1 MWKLKDPEF
10 KKKINAFFSDEEIAD
25 ACNKDMGKSNGVV
38 ILSDYDY
45 EEGNPEKRGIGIFI
59 KKEHFERE
67 HEYSKSGWNPFPE
80 VIPPE
85 DGLYIVSVKSL
96 VGDAPHMMFLPWDHT
111 LDTQWTDVIAFRQ
124 APKPYRPPIQRQRWR
139 IKDPQTRLLMSKVFG
154 DEFVSWCYEVQKDNN
169 RKEIHLHKEIAIHP
183 NEPTVTKTIHTWVD
197 KKDFES
203 C

>member
-67 HEYSKSGWNPFPE
+67 HEYTKNGWNPYPE
-80 VIPPE
+80 VTPPA
-85 DGLYIVSVKSL
+85 DGLYIVSIKSL
-96 VGDAPHMMFLPWDHT
+96 DGDEPYMMFLQWDHT

-139 IKDPQTRLLMSKVFG
+139 IKAPQTRLLMSKVFG